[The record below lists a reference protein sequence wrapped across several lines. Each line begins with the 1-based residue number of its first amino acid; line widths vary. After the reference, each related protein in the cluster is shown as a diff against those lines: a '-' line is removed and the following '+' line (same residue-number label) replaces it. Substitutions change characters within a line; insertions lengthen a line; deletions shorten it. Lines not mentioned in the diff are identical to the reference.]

1 MAETL
6 HIKNMVCPRCIAAVQ
21 QILYRL
27 GIEAENVELG
37 TAVLREP
44 LSAAQRK
51 SLRLRLQ
58 ENGFELLD
66 DRRRQLVDKICT
78 EIIERVHYRDSD
90 PALPGPAVSTGS
102 RTISEDYR
110 VNLSDYLVERCGQ
123 DYSALSKLFS
133 EVKGISIEKYY
144 IAQKIE
150 RVKELL
156 VYDELSVSEIA
167 DRLNYSSV
175 AHLSAQFKAVT
186 GFSPSAFKKLRH
198 PLRRSLDEI

>member
-1 MAETL
+1 MPEVL
-6 HIKNMVCPRCIAAVQ
+6 HIKNMVCPRCIAAVR
-21 QILYRL
+21 QILGRL
-27 GIEAENVELG
+27 GAETESVELG
-37 TAVLREP
+37 TAVVRDPLPDALRET
-44 LSAAQRK
+44 
-51 SLRLRLQ
+51 LRQRLQ

-66 DRRRQLVDKICT
+66 DRRRQLVDRIST
-78 EIIERVHYRDSD
+78 EIIGLVHYPEED
-90 PALPGPAVSTGS
+90 AAAGPVGTDGL
-102 RTISEDYR
+102 R
-110 VNLSDYLVERCGQ
+110 VNLSDYLAERCGQ

-156 VYDELSVSEIA
+156 VYNELTVSEIA
-167 DRLNYSSV
+167 IRLDYSSV

-186 GFSPSAFKKLRH
+186 GLSPSAFRQLRH